1 MTCLDWTSRR
11 GVYIFSVSSGS
22 TQLVF
27 AESGILGVR
36 RALCGG
42 LASCMQLVD
51 IFFLMGVTVLLI
63 GAGLTSLR
71 TDATVLTV
79 EPAAALRKEPATVFD
94 EADVVAPPS
103 PPGGPGQPRRVRT
116 DHHQSKGKSVRLN
129 ATHTPIHAK
138 SSSRQVTPSRSGHN
152 KSGEGLQ
159 VHNVAEELRILR
171 TA

>member
-1 MTCLDWTSRR
+1 
-11 GVYIFSVSSGS
+11 
-22 TQLVF
+22 VF

-42 LASCMQLVD
+42 LASFMQLVD

-116 DHHQSKGKSVRLN
+116 DHHQSKGPKSVRLN
-129 ATHTPIHAK
+129 ATHMPIHAK

>member
-1 MTCLDWTSRR
+1 
-11 GVYIFSVSSGS
+11 
-22 TQLVF
+22 
-27 AESGILGVR
+27 
-36 RALCGG
+36 
-42 LASCMQLVD
+42 MQLVD

-71 TDATVLTV
+71 TDATVL
-79 EPAAALRKEPATVFD
+79 RKEPAIVFD
-94 EADVVAPPS
+94 EADVVAPAS

-152 KSGEGLQ
+152 KSGEELH
-159 VHNVAEELRILR
+159 VHSVAEELRFLR

>member
-1 MTCLDWTSRR
+1 
-11 GVYIFSVSSGS
+11 
-22 TQLVF
+22 
-27 AESGILGVR
+27 
-36 RALCGG
+36 
-42 LASCMQLVD
+42 MQLVD

-71 TDATVLTV
+71 TDATVLTR

-94 EADVVAPPS
+94 EADVVAPAA

-116 DHHQSKGKSVRLN
+116 DHHQSKSVRLN

-138 SSSRQVTPSRSGHN
+138 SSSRQVTPSRSSHN
-152 KSGEGLQ
+152 KSGEELH
-159 VHNVAEELRILR
+159 VRNVAEELRFLR